1 MAKNNK
7 FKYAFEDDYN
17 FYYTDKIIYKYFEYT
32 ADDSEPRMIG
42 TVKVIAVEIT
52 STMIFNEEDLVI
64 EALYQVYFAVNCSE
78 KKHLINFVRR
88 SDLINKLGFTIV
100 AKREPPMEP
109 KFQGFEVLLDNVKT
123 KNNEEV

>member
-1 MAKNNK
+1 MNNNK
-7 FKYAFEDDYN
+7 FQYVFEDDYN

-42 TVKVIAVEIT
+42 TVKVISVEIT

-64 EALYQVYFAVNCSE
+64 EALYQVHFAVNCSE

-100 AKREPPMEP
+100 AKREPPIEPIEP
-109 KFQGFEVLLDNVKT
+109 KFKGFEVKR
-123 KNNEEV
+123 